1 MRDLEKILDRL
12 KNRPTPL
19 PPADFT
25 SGVMELT
32 QTASTGVLSGILT
45 ARIGRPLFRSLASPA
60 GAADRRD
67 FVLQLFIAAFGHLVL
82 AATLALGLP
91 GLDYA
96 SAARPWIGLQPAIF
110 SILGAWLV
118 FFGIVIW
125 KKDRDFRRLR
135 GIALGGYIWIMTL
148 DAGLPAVRSGV
159 LSHNPLLL
167 IAISGAVVASLS
179 TVFLIP
185 TAGRRDRDSRI

>member
-1 MRDLEKILDRL
+1 MRDLEKMLECL

-32 QTASTGVLSGILT
+32 QTASTGFLSGFLT
-45 ARIGRPLFRSLASPA
+45 GRTGRPLFRLLASPA

-67 FVLQLFIAAFGHLVL
+67 FVLQLFLAAFGHLVL
-82 AATLALGLP
+82 AATLALGLL

-96 SAARPWIGLQPAIF
+96 SAARPWIGLQPVIF

-125 KKDRDFRRLR
+125 KKDRDFRRLG
-135 GIALGGYIWIMTL
+135 GIALGGYVWIMTL
-148 DAGLPAVRSGV
+148 DAGLLAVRTGA
-159 LSHNPLLL
+159 LFHNHLLL
-167 IAISGAVVASLS
+167 VAISGAVVAGLL

-185 TAGRRDRDSRI
+185 TARRRDRDSRI